1 MRSRPRP
8 STVGTAIAFEITCI
22 LGIRNISNFVA
33 AFPTA
38 HALARL
44 RFNASVTAAAARHIA
59 TGSGGLT
66 PDRAGITP
74 AGRQMKFH
82 EVIAFFTPFQTA

>member
-1 MRSRPRP
+1 M
-8 STVGTAIAFEITCI
+8 AFELSCA
-22 LGIRNISNFVA
+22 LGIRNMFNFVA
-33 AFPTA
+33 AFPPA

-44 RFNASVTAAAARHIA
+44 PLNASVAAAAARHIA

-74 AGRQMKFH
+74 AGRQMEFH

>member
-1 MRSRPRP
+1 MVE
-8 STVGTAIAFEITCI
+8 TTIAFELTCA
-22 LGIRNISNFVA
+22 LGIRNIFNFVA

-44 RFNASVTAAAARHIA
+44 RFADCVAAAIARLIA

-66 PDRAGITP
+66 PGRTGFPP
-74 AGRQMKFH
+74 AGRHMEFH
-82 EVIAFFTPFQTA
+82 EVIAFFAPFQTA